1 MPPQA
6 ESIGDNK
13 LMGRTAPTADKEKP
27 PRPRIRRARPAD
39 AAVLSRL
46 AYDSKASWGYDDAF
60 MEACRAELTIS
71 AADLEAHNAFVV
83 ACGESLLGFY
93 LLKMDG
99 PCAEV
104 WDFFMAAEAMGS
116 GLGGRLWR
124 HLEATA
130 RRCGAA
136 CIGVDSDP
144 NAEGF
149 YRKMGLRRCG
159 EAPSL
164 SIPGRML
171 PRLEKEL

>member
-1 MPPQA
+1 
-6 ESIGDNK
+6 
-13 LMGRTAPTADKEKP
+13 MGRTAPAADNNTP
-27 PRPRIRRARPAD
+27 PRLRIRRARLAD
-39 AAVLSRL
+39 ATALSRL
-46 AYDSKASWGYDDAF
+46 ALRLEGQLGLRRGVHGGLPG
-60 MEACRAELTIS
+60 RAHGQRGRSQGALCLCS
-71 AADLEAHNAFVV
+71 DPRR
-83 ACGESLLGFY
+83 CPLGFY
-93 LLKMDG
+93 MFKMEG
-99 PCAEV
+99 SCAEV
-104 WDFFMAAEAMGS
+104 WDFFMVAEAMGS

-124 HLEATA
+124 HLEATT
-130 RRCGAA
+130 RRCGAV

>member
-1 MPPQA
+1 MGQA
-6 ESIGDNK
+6 GPKADNDTPSR
-13 LMGRTAPTADKEKP
+13 L
-27 PRPRIRRARPAD
+27 RIRRARPAD
-39 AAVLSRL
+39 AAALSGL
-46 AYDSKASWGYDDAF
+46 AYDSKASWGYDEAF
-60 MEACRAELTIS
+60 MAACRAELTVS
-71 AADLEAHNAFVV
+71 GADLEAHKAFVV
-83 ACGESLLGFY
+83 TRGDAHLGFY
-93 LLKMDG
+93 MLKMDG

-136 CIGVDSDP
+136 RIGVDSDP

-164 SIPGRML
+164 SIPGRLL
-171 PRLEKEL
+171 PRLEKAL